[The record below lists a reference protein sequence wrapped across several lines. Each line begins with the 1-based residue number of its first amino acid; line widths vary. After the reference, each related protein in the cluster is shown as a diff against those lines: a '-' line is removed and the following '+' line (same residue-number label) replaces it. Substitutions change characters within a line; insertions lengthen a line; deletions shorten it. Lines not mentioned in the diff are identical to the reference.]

1 MSRKNFY
8 SQESVPDL
16 FFKLWAIRQNL
27 FEIISIE
34 SEVKKLREHPIKDW
48 YEWTGDLYYDVLND
62 SLLMKGHKE
71 VLELFEDFKNT
82 KNPKLKKLVIA
93 TKEISDQ
100 VVNFYVDPVFKVEY
114 EKKHF
119 INLEKTSKSEFKDI
133 LFYKNFK

>member
-8 SQESVPDL
+8 TQESVPDL
-16 FFKLWAIRQNL
+16 FFKLWTLRQNI

-34 SEVKKLREHPIKDW
+34 PEVKKLRKHPIKDW

-71 VLELFEDFKNT
+71 VLDLFEDFKNT
-82 KNPKLKKLVIA
+82 KNSKLKKLIFA

-100 VVNFYVDPVFKVEY
+100 VVNFYVDPVFKSEY
-114 EKKHF
+114 EKMHF
-119 INLEKTSKSEFKDI
+119 INFEMMGESEFKDI

>member
-16 FFKLWAIRQNL
+16 FFKLWALRQNL

-34 SEVKKLREHPIKDW
+34 SEVKKLRQHPIKDW
-48 YEWTGDLYYDVLND
+48 YEWTGDLYYDVLNE

-71 VLELFEDFKNT
+71 VLDLFEDFKNT
-82 KNPKLKKLVIA
+82 KNSKLRKLVIE
-93 TKEISDQ
+93 TKEMSDQ
-100 VVNFYVDPVFKVEY
+100 VVNLYVDPKFKFEY
-114 EKKHF
+114 EKVHF
-119 INLEKTSKSEFKDI
+119 INFNNMSEVEFKDI